1 MKIERILVPV
11 DFSECSR
18 EAVDHAID
26 IARIFGSEIHLV
38 HSYQINPGGLMPY
51 GPTLPVDVYDGL
63 RAAAGEELAKVRDR
77 IVDADVPCQ
86 VHLSQ
91 DVPSSAVVGAAK
103 ELGADLIVMGTRG
116 LSGFRHVLLGSVAER
131 TVRFAPCPVLTVGQS
146 IGTAG

>member
-1 MKIERILVPV
+1 MRIERILVPV

-38 HSYQINPGGLMPY
+38 HSYRLNPGGIMPY

-63 RAAAGEELAKVRDR
+63 RASAGEELTKVRDR
-77 IVDADVPCQ
+77 VVDADVHCEI
-86 VHLSQ
+86 HLSQ
-91 DVPSSAVVGAAK
+91 DVPSNAVVNAAK
-103 ELGADLIVMGTRG
+103 ELRVDLIVMGTRG
-116 LSGFRHVLLGSVAER
+116 LSGLKHILLGSVAER

-146 IGTAG
+146 VDPTG